1 MDNLTYWKWLRSII
15 KIPDKPSLYGFIFMF
30 GALMAIFG
38 IIIVWMCIVQGIYI
52 GFLFCSFM
60 IPIGVLV
67 SLYGWFKSIVEPFQR

>member
-15 KIPDKPSLYGFIFMF
+15 KIPDKTSLYGFIFIF
-30 GALMAIFG
+30 GALMAILA
-38 IIIVWMCIVQGIYI
+38 IIIAGPCIVQGIYI
-52 GFLFCSFM
+52 GILICLLL